1 MGSVRIPPELER
13 AVRIAHV
20 PEAARMLVRQLGPC
34 TLRVTLGGDLAFHRA
49 LPKLL
54 KLASLEPSSLA
65 LDVTPAAGATAV
77 TLARGDRSVEIAWES
92 LREPL
97 EGILE
102 TALASLVSSREAL
115 GVAREAHRELARLEA
130 LHVAAGMMLDQS
142 TTGPRT
148 RRTAREDPLEHAL
161 ATFLSAVTAGSGL
174 GMHRA
179 ALFLRDVQRGAFSGY
194 LGVGPADRAEAH
206 RTWESL
212 EEQAVPFEKQLALAS
227 TTGAFGERVK
237 TITLHKEPEVIAAVE
252 QGLQHCRGVSA
263 ELRRALF
270 AIEPGDA
277 FVLVPLEVKGHV
289 LGLLYADRCFSTE
302 ELSPAVLDNLA
313 RFAWHGALAWETLR
327 LLYEVEHLART
338 DSLTGLLNRREFE
351 SRFTQERSRAVRST
365 SPLSVLVLDLDEF
378 RAVNERAGHEGGD
391 NTLRVVG
398 KILLGN
404 LRSHDVA
411 ARFGGDEFVVLLP
424 GASPL
429 EAALVARRIGVAAHR
444 RGVSLSIGA
453 ASYPEDSDHPD
464 DLFGLADKNLY
475 DAKARGRGR
484 ASLGSGNETLIFADE
499 EPEPG

>member
-1 MGSVRIPPELER
+1 MDAVRIPPELER

-20 PEAARMLVRQLGPC
+20 PEATRMLVRQLGPC
-34 TLRVTLGGDLAFHRA
+34 MLRVALGGDVAFHRA

-54 KLASLEPSSLA
+54 KLAALEPASMG
-65 LDVTPAAGATAV
+65 LDVAPEAGATAV
-77 TLARGDRSVEIAWES
+77 SLTRGDRSVEIAWES

-97 EGILE
+97 EVILE
-102 TALASLVSSREAL
+102 TALDALVTTREAL
-115 GVAREAHRELARLEA
+115 VVAREAHRELARLEA

-179 ALFLRDVQRGAFSGY
+179 ALFLRDPPRGTFTGY
-194 LGVGPADRAEAH
+194 LGVGPADRVEAH
-206 RTWESL
+206 RTWESI

-227 TTGAFGERVK
+227 TTGAFGERVR
-237 TITLHKEPEVIAAVE
+237 TVTLHKEPEVIAALTH
-252 QGLQHCRGVSA
+252 GLQHCRATSA

-270 AIEPGDA
+270 AIEPGDS
-277 FVLVPLEVKGHV
+277 FVLAPLEVKGHV
-289 LGLLYADRCFSTE
+289 LGLLYADRSFSNE
-302 ELSPAVLDNLA
+302 ELPGIVLRNLE
-313 RFAWHGALAWETLR
+313 RFVWNGSLAWETLR

-351 SRFTQERSRAVRST
+351 SRFTQERSRATRSS
-365 SPLSVLVLDLDEF
+365 SPLSVLVIDLDEF
-378 RAVNERAGHEGGD
+378 RAVNERVGHEGGD
-391 NTLRVVG
+391 NTLRIVG
-398 KILLGN
+398 KTLLGN
-404 LRSHDVA
+404 LRSHDLA

-444 RGVSLSIGA
+444 RGVSLSIGI
-453 ASYPEDSDHPD
+453 ASFPEDSDHPD

-475 DAKARGRGR
+475 DAKSRGRGR
-484 ASLGSGNETLIFADE
+484 ASLGSSNEPLIFADE
-499 EPEPG
+499 DAGGD